1 LTHLLKT
8 HIKQSILPAFGDSK
22 RRDNLSF
29 ARDSPP
35 LRPRSRRPE
44 KNLPA
49 NCREKR
55 PKDTMPSDIRKL
67 DKKALQTWQVSEDLQ
82 NNAVT

>member
-1 LTHLLKT
+1 
-8 HIKQSILPAFGDSK
+8 
-22 RRDNLSF
+22 
-29 ARDSPP
+29 
-35 LRPRSRRPE
+35 LRGIRHHCAHDLDAPK

-67 DKKALQTWQVSEDLQ
+67 DKKALQTIEII
-82 NNAVT
+82 AFFRYI